1 MDENEKNTNSRS
13 KVTTLIR
20 AVICVLVMAVIIL
33 NWVDIIPITVSIV
46 TSTVLLC
53 GVTMWN
59 AVEAVKDKRKGS
71 AILNFI
77 LFALLAGLCA
87 AAFILKFK

>member
-1 MDENEKNTNSRS
+1 MEENEKKNGGG
-13 KVTTLIR
+13 KVPALIR
-20 AVICVLVMAVIIL
+20 AVICVIVMAVIIL
-33 NWVDIIPITVSIV
+33 NWVDIIPITISIV

-59 AVEAVKDKRKGS
+59 GIESAKAGRKGS

-77 LFALLAGLCA
+77 LFVLLAGLCA
-87 AAFILKFK
+87 ASFIL